1 MIFVVYIKLEENV
14 DKFMANFNSPKSMR
28 KLLYKSKC
36 RKGKFVIQKIDRMEC
51 IVIPE
56 VNRKLLSRLKILADI
71 RCWNNL
77 CVSNNLLKNPDFL
90 TFASQN
96 SFKIMDGRWLLKNM
110 IDQAVECVMENNH
123 QKLETKE
130 VSILCNHADDTAIEK
145 IKEIASKAKICNVLT
160 GQIKQFQKTEEEIY
174 RTNGILLNVSSN
186 YKKALL
192 KSSVIINFDF
202 SKKELEK
209 RCIFAKDSVLINV
222 KENVEISKKYWEG
235 KNITFFAIDMPEKYE
250 AYQEAFEGFDDTI
263 LYESFIYKKTSY
275 RNIKKELLEDDLK
288 ILYLL
293 DTKNEKVENFS
304 LNLPKP
310 LDKNV
315 I

>member
-1 MIFVVYIKLEENV
+1 
-14 DKFMANFNSPKSMR
+14 
-28 KLLYKSKC
+28 
-36 RKGKFVIQKIDRMEC
+36 
-51 IVIPE
+51 
-56 VNRKLLSRLKILADI
+56 
-71 RCWNNL
+71 
-77 CVSNNLLKNPDFL
+77 
-90 TFASQN
+90 
-96 SFKIMDGRWLLKNM
+96 MDGRWLFQNI
-110 IDQAVECVMENNH
+110 IDQAVECVVENNH
-123 QKLETKE
+123 QKLEMKE
-130 VSILCNHADDTAIEK
+130 VSILCNHANDTMIEK
-145 IKEIASKAKICNVLT
+145 IKEIASKAKVCNVLT

-174 RTNGILLNVSSN
+174 RTKGILLNVSSN

-235 KNITFFAIDMPEKYE
+235 KNITFFGIDMPEKYE
-250 AYQEAFEGFDDTI
+250 AYLEEFEGFDESI
-263 LYESFIYKKTSY
+263 LYESFLYKNTSY
-275 RNIKKELLEDDLK
+275 RNIKKELAEDDLK

-293 DTKNEKVENFS
+293 DTNHEKIENFS

-310 LDKNV
+310 LDKNA

>member
-1 MIFVVYIKLEENV
+1 MVYIKLEENV
-14 DKFMANFNSPKSMR
+14 DKFMANFNVPKSMK
-28 KLLYKSKC
+28 KLLFKSKC
-36 RKGKFVIQKIDRMEC
+36 RKGKFAIQKIDRMEC

-56 VNRKLLSRLKILADI
+56 VNRRVLSRLKILADI
-71 RCWNNL
+71 RCWNNV
-77 CVSNNLLKNPDFL
+77 CVSNNLLENADFL

-96 SFKIMDGRWLLKNM
+96 SLKIMDGRWLFQNI
-110 IDQAVECVMENNH
+110 IDQAVECVVESNH
-123 QKLETKE
+123 QKMEMKE
-130 VSILCNHADDTAIEK
+130 ISILCNHANDTMIEK
-145 IKEIASKAKICNVLT
+145 IKEIATKAKVCNVLT

-202 SKKELEK
+202 TKKELEK

-235 KNITFFAIDMPEKYE
+235 KNITFFAIDMPAKYE
-250 AYQEAFEGFDDTI
+250 AYQEALDGFDTSI
-263 LYESFIYKKTSY
+263 LYESFLYKNTSY
-275 RNIKKELLEDDLK
+275 RNIKKELEEDDLK

-293 DTKNEKVENFS
+293 DANHEKIENFS

-310 LDKNV
+310 LDKNA